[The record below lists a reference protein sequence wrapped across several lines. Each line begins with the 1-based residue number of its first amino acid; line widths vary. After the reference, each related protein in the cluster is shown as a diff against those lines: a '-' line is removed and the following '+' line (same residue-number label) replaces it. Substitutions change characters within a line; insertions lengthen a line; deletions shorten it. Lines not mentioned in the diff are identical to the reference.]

1 MNSNVLKRVLSAIAL
16 IEKQNM
22 GVDSAARKAGTDRRT
37 VYKYLKQ
44 AGKEIIRSGSG
55 KNFKIAIKNLP
66 TQKGAVLER
75 VKKAV
80 SLMERRGLGIDS
92 ASKLVGTDRRTVYRY
107 LTQQGIKIAREGKN
121 KKVVIQRQ
129 PTQKKLDFLWAMSK
143 GQSATEAA
151 KELNTTVKTMAKVK
165 EDGQK
170 FLNHMKTFREGVANV
185 LAGEKGM
192 ESVIKDVNE
201 KFSTEQV
208 VNRDGLKVDWL
219 DYHYKGFPLVAS
231 LTKMTQLQSDI
242 KTTESQVLSHMLAGE
257 LSNQVSMTNYTTL
270 METSKSAYFNG
281 EQFDGQIVLGRKD
294 ASTKPKRVELTL
306 DGRPLKED
314 QYVIEDGKVKLKIGT
329 GGVGEHKIEGNLFFG
344 EGGEEIP
351 VAVKSSFAT
360 VAKPNSATISADK
373 MNVVYRGVKNPM
385 TISFAGIPD
394 NKVSASA
401 QGLSKGSGSSYT
413 MDATK
418 IKGREVTI
426 NVTGTLP
433 DGGKVSD
440 NAKFRIKDLPKPT
453 GTVRG
458 EDGAIKMQKNALEI
472 STVGAKFDDFDFEL
486 PLRVTGFKF
495 KVPGQPTINVSGNKL
510 DSRAKQILTKAKRG
524 SDVTIFDIEAKA
536 SGVSVILKKVSPI
549 LIELT
554 N

>member
-1 MNSNVLKRVLSAIAL
+1 MAGGNLSPRQKMINLMYLIFIAMLALNMSKEVLSAFGLMNEKLTISNQATEERNASFVASL
-16 IEKQNM
+16 DQKASDQPEKYEPLKSKADQIDKLAHEFDSYLEDLKGKMTAKIE
-22 GVDSAARKAGTDRRT
+22 DPTD
-37 VYKYLKQ
+37 Y
-44 AGKEIIRSGSG
+44 EIMD
-55 KNFKIAIKNLP
+55 
-66 TQKGAVLER
+66 KG
-75 VKKAV
+75 
-80 SLMERRGLGIDS
+80 
-92 ASKLVGTDRRTVYRY
+92 
-107 LTQQGIKIAREGKN
+107 
-121 KKVVIQRQ
+121 
-129 PTQKKLDFLWAMSK
+129 DFLDENFFK
-143 GQSATEAA
+143 GDI
-151 KELNTTVKTMAKVK
+151 VK
-165 EDGQK
+165 EEGQE
-170 FLNHMKTFREGVANV
+170 FLNHMASFRDGVAKV

-192 ESVIKDVNE
+192 EAIVKEVNE

-208 VNRDGLKVDWL
+208 VNRDGVKVDWL
-219 DYHYKGFPLVAS
+219 EYHYKGFPLVAS

-242 KTTESQVLSHMLAGE
+242 KTSESEVLSQMLAGE
-257 LSNQVSMTNYTTL
+257 LSSQVSMTNYTTL

-329 GGVGEHKIEGNLFFG
+329 GGVGEHTIEGNLFFG

-351 VAVKSSFAT
+351 VPVKSSFAT
-360 VAKPNSATISADK
+360 VAKPNAATISADK

-401 QGLSKGSGSSYT
+401 QGLSKGSGSTYT
-413 MDATK
+413 MDVTTV
-418 IKGREVTI
+418 KGREVTI

-458 EDGAIKMQKNALEI
+458 EDGSIKMQRNGLEI
-472 STVGAKFDDFDFEL
+472 STIGAKFDDFDFEL
-486 PLRVTGFKF
+486 PLNVVSFNF
-495 KVPGQPTINVSGNKL
+495 KVMGQPTIKVNGNKL
-510 DSRAKQILTKAKRG
+510 DSRAKAALRKAKRG
-524 SDVTIFDIEAKA
+524 SDVQIMDIDAKA
-536 SGVSVILKKVSPI
+536 KGVNIKLKKISPVI
-549 LIELT
+549 IELT